1 MAIPMRAMQ
10 ELKELGF
17 NMNQRKKMKKLVESL
32 AAGTHFLE

>member
-1 MAIPMRAMQ
+1 MRAMQ

-32 AAGTHFLE
+32 AAGKHCLE